1 MLDLNTIYSM
11 DCLVGMQ
18 QIPDRSIDICVT
30 SLPYNIGID
39 YGVNYD
45 DNMPVAAYVEFLD
58 RVGVEIRRV
67 LKDDGSFFLNLG
79 FALRDPTVPFK
90 VIDRLSTRFVVQN
103 VITWVKSIS
112 VNDTSY
118 GHYKPVNSNRYHY
131 GGFEYLFHLT
141 KTGTVSLD
149 KVATGVPYKD
159 KTNIARWKTGAD
171 THDRGNVWFIPY
183 PTVKSAKPHPAAF
196 PFDLPLMC
204 IKDHGYTKNTVVLDP
219 FMGSGTTALAAQ
231 RLGCAYIGF
240 EINGDPNP

>member
-1 MLDLNTIYSM
+1 M
-11 DCLVGMQ
+11 G
-18 QIPDRSIDICVT
+18 QIDH
-30 SLPYNIGID
+30 
-39 YGVNYD
+39 
-45 DNMPVAAYVEFLD
+45 
-58 RVGVEIRRV
+58 
-67 LKDDGSFFLNLG
+67 
-79 FALRDPTVPFK
+79 
-90 VIDRLSTRFVVQN
+90 
-103 VITWVKSIS
+103 
-112 VNDTSY
+112 VNDTSLR
-118 GHYKPVNSNRYHY
+118 HYNRQQTVSLRGSNT
-131 GGFEYLFHLT
+131 FHLT

-231 RLGCAYIGF
+231 RLGCAYIGSRSTR
-240 EINGDPNP
+240 PNPK